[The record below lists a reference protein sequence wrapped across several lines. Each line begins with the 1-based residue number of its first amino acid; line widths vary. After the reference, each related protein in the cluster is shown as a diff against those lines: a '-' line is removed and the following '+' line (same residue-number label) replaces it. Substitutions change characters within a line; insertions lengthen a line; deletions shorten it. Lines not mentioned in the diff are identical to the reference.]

1 MMKMNTIQRR
11 FRPLLRRRGCVAVL
25 AVAALAMAA
34 CRQTTFD
41 DQAEAQAAEFTAKQC
56 PMKIADGVVVDSM
69 TYSKS
74 LRCISYFYTMSGAM
88 DDAKLVQGNLGM
100 LREGVLTSV
109 QNSVELKRAKD
120 EGVTFRYVYLSAK
133 THRQMASI
141 VIRKADYSAPASK

>member
-1 MMKMNTIQRR
+1 MSSLGFLKEC
-11 FRPLLRRRGCVAVL
+11 CVAVL
-25 AVAALAMAA
+25 AAGAVLGS
-34 CRQTTFD
+34 CRQETFD

-69 TYSKS
+69 TYSRP

-88 DDAKLVQGNLGM
+88 DDAKLVAGNIGM
-100 LREGVLTSV
+100 LRDGVVTSV

-133 THRQMASI
+133 TRKQIASI
-141 VIRKADYSAPASK
+141 VIRKADYSKPAAK